1 MSDLDVSLRLRM
13 VNQLSRPANEAE
25 RDLKDIKE
33 AADRIGRS
41 NGSDRLNQD
50 IRAIGRTADDARQK
64 IREIGTGFQG
74 VAGEARG
81 AATAIGRIKTEAT
94 EARSALSTL
103 DNGSLNGLKSD
114 AANAKQAITEIG
126 AAADAAQAK
135 LRQLK
140 SGPLTMTP
148 PGGRVTM
155 ADGPWRPHTGGLASA
170 AEGALDQF
178 GAPVALGAG
187 GAYLAGAVP
196 AAVAVAGGEAIRRS
210 AADEFTLDQ
219 IQNTGG
225 FSDEEKKRYDFELG
239 KVGAKYGV
247 GKQGAMQVF
256 GSLQAGG
263 LEHGI
268 ASAMME
274 SVLRFAKATG
284 SDPVDAAKTATALR
298 NNMKIEPQDLMA
310 VFDMMAVGG
319 KEGMFEIPDM
329 ARNFPSMLAA
339 LAVHGSN
346 GPRGVSLATAMI
358 QSINN
363 GAGSPDQAKTSF
375 EAMLRDMV
383 APEVTDRAKKDYG
396 IDAFAIEEKAKK
408 DGEDPTL
415 ALIKAYR
422 KAVGGDQEKMRGLF
436 RNEESFKGL
445 AAVFKDLDA
454 IEALMKRMEDAKG
467 TIDKDFGNA
476 TDNLSSQSER
486 LSANVGQNIK
496 DLAAPLLPYLT
507 SIARVMSQAMED
519 SRENQ
524 QKDPLSLVPNA
535 PLIQEGIRIWLQH
548 GATKPKGPSLID
560 RFLYGQAADP
570 DFDAKKHFGID
581 LRPSAENSMQSYTQ
595 GLAEQ
600 GAKAEQEAQGI
611 AERIKALLGF
621 TVSPVIAP
629 TYVDPGAPSAPAA
642 TPAPTAPS
650 QKNTFNQTI
659 TSPNSK
665 HAAVQSARE
674 IRRAQAR
681 TLYDTGRR
689 LA

>member
-1 MSDLDVSLRLRM
+1 MKDLDVSLRLRM

-41 NGSDRLNQD
+41 NGADRLNQD
-50 IRAIGRTADDARQK
+50 IRIIGRTADNAQQS
-64 IREIGTGFQG
+64 IRGIGVSLQG
-74 VAGEARG
+74 VAGDARG

-94 EARSALSTL
+94 EVRSALSTL

-187 GAYLAGAVP
+187 GAYLVGAVP

-263 LEHGI
+263 MEHEK

-284 SDPVDAAKTATALR
+284 SDPVDAAKTATALS
-298 NNMKIEPQDLMA
+298 NHMKISAEGLMA

-329 ARNFPSMLAA
+329 AKNFPSMLAA
-339 LAVHGSN
+339 LAVVGSK
-346 GPRGVSLATAMI
+346 GPSGVALATAMI

-363 GAGSPDQAKTSF
+363 SAGSPDQAKTSF
-375 EAMLRDMV
+375 EAMLGDML

-396 IDAFAIEEKAKK
+396 IDAFAIQTKAKE

-415 ALIKAYR
+415 ALIKAYK
-422 KAVGGDQEKMRGLF
+422 KAVGGDQEKMRSLF
-436 RNEESFKGL
+436 RNSTSFGAL

-454 IEALMKRMEDAKG
+454 IEALMKKMEDAKG

-486 LSANVGQNIK
+486 LSANVGQDIK

-507 SIARVMSQAMED
+507 SVARFISQAMED
-519 SRENQ
+519 RRENP

-535 PLIQEGIRIWLQH
+535 PLFQEGIRLWLQN
-548 GATKPKGPSLID
+548 TSSKPKGPSLID
-560 RFLYGQAADP
+560 RFLYGKAADP
-570 DFDAKKHFGID
+570 EFDAKKHFGID
-581 LRPSAENSMQSYTQ
+581 LRPSAESSMQGYTQ

-629 TYVDPGAPSAPAA
+629 TYVDPGAAAAPAA
-642 TPAPTAPS
+642 TPAPATPS